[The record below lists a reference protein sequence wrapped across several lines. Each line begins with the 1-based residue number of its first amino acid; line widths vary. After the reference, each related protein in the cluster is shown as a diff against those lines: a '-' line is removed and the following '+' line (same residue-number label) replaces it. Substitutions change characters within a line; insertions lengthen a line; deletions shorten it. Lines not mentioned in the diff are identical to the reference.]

1 LAWLLGVSSPYLTFV
16 TDEEPSQTAISCQVW
31 ASLSACIP
39 LARLGKTS
47 LQKVIIAGYA
57 APEEN
62 KAGGNKE
69 TGMSTIALGIN
80 LSQLGSIPFMLDE
93 VTNNDADSIA
103 TDSQNI
109 IRQG

>member
-69 TGMSTIALGIN
+69 TGMSTIARYQPVSVGFH
-80 LSQLGSIPFMLDE
+80 SVHAGRSDQ
-93 VTNNDADSIA
+93 
-103 TDSQNI
+103 QRC
-109 IRQG
+109 RQHRN